1 MMVSSKGRYALRVM
15 LDLAQHDNGE
25 FMSLK
30 EVAERQQISMK
41 YLEMIVSLLNKGGML
56 LSVRGKKG
64 GYRLAKKASEYTVGS
79 VLKLT
84 ENTLAPINCPEMGD
98 EGCIRAEQ
106 CITLPMWKKLDD
118 IIDQYLESVTL
129 QDLLDGK
136 I

>member
-41 YLEMIVSLLNKGGML
+41 YLEMIVGLLNKGGML
-56 LSVRGKKG
+56 LSIRGKKG

-84 ENTLAPINCPEMGD
+84 ENNLAPINCPEMGE
-98 EGCIRAEQ
+98 EGCNRADQ

-136 I
+136 V